1 MVFQKCA
8 NKMSSRSV
16 VSSEARLGKDL
27 LPSFCGCWEDS
38 GPCRPLV
45 RGNHNSLPPVPLHI
59 AAHFI
64 KDSKEDRE
72 SQLVRQKYNLCNI
85 IIEEASRHL
94 HCIPLVRRKS
104 QVPPI
109 LKERELQKN
118 MNTGAIWGHLRVC
131 CKMVIF
137 YF

>member
-1 MVFQKCA
+1 
-8 NKMSSRSV
+8 MSSRSV
-16 VSSEARLGKDL
+16 MSSEARLGKDL
-27 LPSFCGCWEDS
+27 LPSFCGCWQDS

-45 RGNHNSLPPVPLHI
+45 RGHHSSLPPVPLHI
-59 AAHFI
+59 ASHFI

-72 SQLVRQKYNLCNI
+72 SQLVRQKYNLWNI
-85 IIEEASRHL
+85 IMEEASCHL
-94 HCIPLVRRKS
+94 YRIPLVRRKS

-109 LKERELQKN
+109 LKERGLHKD
-118 MNTGAIWGHLRVC
+118 MNSGAIGGHLRVC